1 MSAEVPVP
9 VARLRQAIASSR
21 SATHAQRSTLWDVVL
36 SRKISSEASEEGI
49 WMAWPPLAMEVAAA
63 HEVAEPRC
71 VAQII
76 PDTSAPTDTRKI
88 RKARINLFHCISK
101 GVDSD
106 ACTTDDHIR
115 NDVCSTLNCAME
127 SLASSLDNE
136 SQRIALTFGSL
147 DRYLVLHVRHAL
159 QANPELFHHKFFST
173 FTSQCGMWIHE
184 ADDKEQGQNP
194 PTLADQSLALSE
206 GVVIRPLMQTD
217 AELVNSK
224 WEYKSD
230 GSLEMIQKMIATSE
244 AKGGCVGLAVNGTL
258 VSWMLRY
265 LDGSIGM
272 LFTEEN
278 HRRKGYAAIV
288 VNGVVSDMR
297 SKSQK
302 YKVDDD
308 CIDTDRD
315 RMISYI
321 VDSNEASKNLYIK
334 LGWKRVSDAD
344 WIGFASR
351 QPKYNKQLEI

>member
-1 MSAEVPVP
+1 M
-9 VARLRQAIASSR
+9 AS
-21 SATHAQRSTLWDVVL
+21 
-36 SRKISSEASEEGI
+36 
-49 WMAWPPLAMEVAAA
+49 PPLAL
-63 HEVAEPRC
+63 VAEPKC
-71 VAQII
+71 VAQIVI
-76 PDTSAPTDTRKI
+76 PDASAPTDTRKI
-88 RKARINLFHCISK
+88 RKARINLFHCTSN

-115 NDVCSTLNCAME
+115 NDVRGTLNCAME
-127 SLASSLDNE
+127 SLASSLDNK

-147 DRYLVLHVRHAL
+147 DRYLVPHVRDAL
-159 QANPELFHHKFFST
+159 QANPKLSQHRFFST

-206 GVVIRPLMQTD
+206 GVVIRPLTQTD

-272 LFTEEN
+272 LFTDEN
-278 HRRKGYAAIV
+278 HRRKGYAAVV
-288 VNGVVSDMR
+288 VNGAVSNIR
-297 SKSQK
+297 SKSQQ
-302 YKVDDD
+302 DIEDND
-308 CIDTDRD
+308 CIDMDRD

-321 VDSNEASKNLYIK
+321 VDSNEASKNLYRK
-334 LGWKRVSDAD
+334 LGWKRVADAD

-351 QPKYNKQLEI
+351 QPKDDIST

>member
-1 MSAEVPVP
+1 M
-9 VARLRQAIASSR
+9 AS
-21 SATHAQRSTLWDVVL
+21 
-36 SRKISSEASEEGI
+36 
-49 WMAWPPLAMEVAAA
+49 PPLASDEAT
-63 HEVAEPRC
+63 PRC

-76 PDTSAPTDTRKI
+76 PDASAPTDTRKI
-88 RKARINLFHCISK
+88 RKARINLFHCMSN

-106 ACTTDDHIR
+106 ACTADDHVR
-115 NDVCSTLNCAME
+115 NDVCCTLNCAME
-127 SLASSLDNE
+127 SLIASSLDNK

-147 DRYLVLHVRHAL
+147 DRYLVQHVRDAL
-159 QANPELFHHKFFST
+159 QANPRLSQHNFFST

-184 ADDKEQGQNP
+184 ADDKKKEQGQNP

-206 GVVIRPLMQTD
+206 GVVIRPLTQTD

-244 AKGGCVGLAVNGTL
+244 AKGGCVGIALNGTL

-272 LFTEEN
+272 LFTDEN
-278 HRRKGYAAIV
+278 HRRKGYAGVV
-288 VNGVVSDMR
+288 VNGAVSDIR
-297 SKSQK
+297 SKSQQ
-302 YKVDDD
+302 YNVDID
-308 CIDTDRD
+308 CIDMGRD

-334 LGWKRVSDAD
+334 LGWKRVADAD

-351 QPKYNKQLEI
+351 KPKYDKST